1 MNSCRVNRSPYND
14 SGRSWGFSVCG
25 KIARYGCSSLSGA
38 EHFSLLV
45 GTGYLTD
52 ALLRHFGSLKA
63 LFVAS
68 FRGLRQFLSRAK
80 AEAVKRRF
88 RWALLLRRN
97 TLYWLSSPLP
107 NRSTVVILAYSL
119 SDTWRH
125 HSCYAELRC
134 QIGLGPACQRV
145 SGETPVQHH
154 VQNICAK

>member
-1 MNSCRVNRSPYND
+1 MKAMQALVALIALEAMNACRVNRSPYND
-14 SGRSWGFSVCG
+14 SGRSWGFSVSG

-45 GTGYLTD
+45 GTDSLAD

-63 LFVAS
+63 LF
-68 FRGLRQFLSRAK
+68 RGLFKKLRQFLSQPK

-88 RWALLLRRN
+88 RWALSLRRN

-119 SDTWRH
+119 PDT
-125 HSCYAELRC
+125 
-134 QIGLGPACQRV
+134 
-145 SGETPVQHH
+145 
-154 VQNICAK
+154 

>member
-1 MNSCRVNRSPYND
+1 MNACRVNRSPYND
-14 SGRSWGFSVCG
+14 SGRSWGFSVSG
-25 KIARYGCSSLSGA
+25 KIARYGCSSLYGA

-45 GTGYLTD
+45 GTDSLAG

-63 LFVAS
+63 LFRAS
-68 FRGLRQFLSRAK
+68 FKELRQFLSRPK

-88 RWALLLRRN
+88 RWALSLRRN

-119 SDTWRH
+119 PDTWRH

-134 QIGLGPACQRV
+134 EIGLGAAFQPV
-145 SGETPVQHH
+145 SGETPVQYHL
-154 VQNICAK
+154 

>member
-1 MNSCRVNRSPYND
+1 MNPCRVSRCPYND
-14 SGRSWGFSVCG
+14 SGRSWGFSVSG

-45 GTGYLTD
+45 GTDSLAR
-52 ALLRHFGSLKA
+52 ALLRHFGSVKA
-63 LFVAS
+63 LFRAS
-68 FRGLRQFLSRAK
+68 FKELRQFLSRSK

-88 RWALLLRRN
+88 RWALSLRRN

-107 NRSTVVILAYSL
+107 NRSSVVILAYSL

-134 QIGLGPACQRV
+134 EIGLGPAFQPV
-145 SGETPVQHH
+145 SGETPVRYHL
-154 VQNICAK
+154 

>member
-1 MNSCRVNRSPYND
+1 MNACRVNRCPYND
-14 SGRSWGFSVCG
+14 SGRSWGLSVSG

-45 GTGYLTD
+45 GTDSLAD

-63 LFVAS
+63 LFRAS
-68 FRGLRQFLSRAK
+68 FKELRQFLSRAK

-119 SDTWRH
+119 SDAWRH
-125 HSCYAELRC
+125 HSCYAELRSE
-134 QIGLGPACQRV
+134 IGLGAAFQHI
-145 SGETPVQHH
+145 SGEMQRQYHL
-154 VQNICAK
+154 

>member
-14 SGRSWGFSVCG
+14 SGRSWGFSVSG

-68 FRGLRQFLSRAK
+68 FRGLRQLLPRAK
-80 AEAVKRRF
+80 AEAVRTRF
-88 RWALLLRRN
+88 RWALLLKRN
-97 TLYWLSSPLP
+97 KLYWPSSPLR
-107 NRSTVVILAYSL
+107 NRSRVVILGYSL
-119 SDTWRH
+119 WDTWRLD
-125 HSCYAELRC
+125 SCYAELRSE
-134 QIGLGPACQRV
+134 IGSGAAFQPV
-145 SGETPVQHH
+145 SVETLVQYHL
-154 VQNICAK
+154 